1 MSNRLKSMNYI
12 ALKGTLLKS
21 KEIRN
26 SLNFAEASKQKG
38 RTKTMAKITYTNIN
52 GYLIPNLIYK
62 SNEQMEQ
69 LGRYGILRKNYLKK
83 HKNSLYQSMLLQG
96 TLEKHL
102 LETDKAAREREKLI
116 LKQLEKQYSLP
127 DKESDYVAW
136 IRAVNQQ
143 KAIAEE
149 IILKELIYI

>member
-1 MSNRLKSMNYI
+1 
-12 ALKGTLLKS
+12 
-21 KEIRN
+21 
-26 SLNFAEASKQKG
+26 
-38 RTKTMAKITYTNIN
+38 MAKITYTNIN

-127 DKESDYVAW
+127 DKES
-136 IRAVNQQ
+136 
-143 KAIAEE
+143 AESYRRRNHFE
-149 IILKELIYI
+149 RDDLHLKISLLSRTNKIWSIPNYRIKNTHRFCVK

>member
-1 MSNRLKSMNYI
+1 M
-12 ALKGTLLKS
+12 
-21 KEIRN
+21 
-26 SLNFAEASKQKG
+26 NFAEASKQKG

-102 LETDKAAREREKLI
+102 LETDKVAREREKLI
-116 LKQLEKQYSLP
+116 LKQLENQYGLP

>member
-1 MSNRLKSMNYI
+1 
-12 ALKGTLLKS
+12 
-21 KEIRN
+21 
-26 SLNFAEASKQKG
+26 
-38 RTKTMAKITYTNIN
+38 MAKITYTNIN

-69 LGRYGILRKNYLKK
+69 LGRYGILRKNYLK
-83 HKNSLYQSMLLQG
+83 
-96 TLEKHL
+96 KHL

-149 IILKELIYI
+149 IILKEMIYI

>member
-1 MSNRLKSMNYI
+1 
-12 ALKGTLLKS
+12 
-21 KEIRN
+21 
-26 SLNFAEASKQKG
+26 
-38 RTKTMAKITYTNIN
+38 MAKITYTNIN

-102 LETDKAAREREKLI
+102 LETDKVAREREKLI
-116 LKQLEKQYSLP
+116 LKQLENQYGLP

>member
-1 MSNRLKSMNYI
+1 MDN
-12 ALKGTLLKS
+12 
-21 KEIRN
+21 
-26 SLNFAEASKQKG
+26 
-38 RTKTMAKITYTNIN
+38 
-52 GYLIPNLIYK
+52 LIPNLIYK

-127 DKESDYVAW
+127 DKESDYVA
-136 IRAVNQQ
+136 
-143 KAIAEE
+143 
-149 IILKELIYI
+149 